1 MPELP
6 EVETVRRGL
15 APSLVGRR
23 LVRVEARRPDL
34 RFPLPE
40 RFADRLTGVRIEALE
55 RRAKYLLAA
64 LDTGE
69 TLIAHLGMS
78 GRFTVVAPGDT
89 AAAAGG
95 APGAFYFA
103 TPPNPVH
110 THVVFETDVGVRVEY
125 NDPRRFGF
133 MDLAPTAA
141 LAGHRAFADMGP
153 EPLDPGFDGAVL
165 AAALRGARTPIK
177 SALLD
182 QKVVAGLGN
191 IYVCEALF
199 MAGISP
205 NRPAGRI
212 SRRRL
217 DRLVTAIRDVLAS
230 AIEAGGSSLR
240 DFAGAQGALGYF
252 QHRFQV
258 YDREGAACP
267 RAGCAGLVH
276 RKTQGGRSTF
286 YCAACQS

>member
-1 MPELP
+1 M
-6 EVETVRRGL
+6 RRGL
-15 APSLVGRR
+15 SPALVGRR

-40 RFADRLTGVRIEALE
+40 RFATRLEGARIETLE
-55 RRAKYLLAA
+55 RRAKYLLAG

-78 GRFTVVAPGDT
+78 GRFTIIAPPSASPGEQ
-89 AAAAGG
+89 
-95 APGAFYFA
+95 APDAPAPDAFYFA
-103 TPPNPVH
+103 HPPDPTH
-110 THVVFETDVGVRVEY
+110 THVVFETDAGVRVEY

-133 MDLAPTAA
+133 MDLTPTAA
-141 LAGHRAFADMGP
+141 LASHRAFAAMGP
-153 EPLDPGFDGAVL
+153 EPLEPAFDGAAL

-182 QKVVAGLGN
+182 QRVVAGLGN

-199 MAGISP
+199 AAGISP
-205 NRPAGRI
+205 TRPAGRI
-212 SRRRL
+212 ARRRL
-217 DRLVTAIRDVLAS
+217 DVLVAAIKDVLAA

-240 DFAGAQGALGYF
+240 DFAGAEGALGYF

-258 YDREGAACP
+258 YDREGAVCP
-267 RAGCAGLVH
+267 RPDCAGMVQ
-276 RKTQGGRSTF
+276 RRMQGGRSTF
-286 YCAACQS
+286 YCAVCQS

>member
-23 LVRVEARRPDL
+23 LVRVETRRPDL

-40 RFADRLTGVRIEALE
+40 RFAARLEGARIDALD

-78 GRFTVVAPGDT
+78 GRFTVVPAETGVAP
-89 AAAAGG
+89 AG

-103 TPPNPVH
+103 TPPDPTH
-110 THVVFETDVGVRVEY
+110 THVVFETDAGDRVEY

-133 MDLAPTAA
+133 MDLTSTADLGA
-141 LAGHRAFADMGP
+141 HRAFAAMGP
-153 EPLDPGFDGAVL
+153 EPLGPAFDGAVL

-182 QKVVAGLGN
+182 QRVVAGLGN

-199 MAGISP
+199 AAGISP
-205 NRPAGRI
+205 VRPAGRI
-212 SRRRL
+212 ARRRL
-217 DRLVTAIRDVLAS
+217 DALVAAIKDVLAA

-240 DFAGAQGALGYF
+240 DFADAQGALGYF

-258 YDREGAACP
+258 YDREGAICP
-267 RAGCAGLVH
+267 RTGCSGMVQ
-276 RKTQGGRSTF
+276 RRIQGGRSTF